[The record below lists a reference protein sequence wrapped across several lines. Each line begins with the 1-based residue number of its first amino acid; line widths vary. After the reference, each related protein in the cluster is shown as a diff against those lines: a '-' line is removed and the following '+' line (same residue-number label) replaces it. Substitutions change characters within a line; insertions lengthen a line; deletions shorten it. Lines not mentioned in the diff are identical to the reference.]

1 MSYIQKIWLFLA
13 LFPALVFATPTASA
27 APRVT
32 LLKDRVYATVDGAD
46 LLYDFAMPP
55 EGQGPF
61 PFVLCIHAGGWQLG
75 NKKSYRD
82 IARELAGRG
91 YTAATIEY
99 RLTPKH
105 KWPAQLED
113 VQRAVDFF
121 RANAAAHKIDPA
133 RIGVVGDDAGAHL
146 ALMLALTAAKEDAG
160 KPVAQSHRVQA
171 VVNFFAPLDLREWR
185 VNSAWVETKIRIGF
199 MKSSEQIIEDLLGTR
214 DRTAPIYA
222 EVSPVSHVT
231 AGAPPILTFIGTE
244 DPLVPVAQAQTF
256 HAALKQAGVEEELV
270 MVEGQDHDRENINH
284 DGKAFE
290 RMYAFFDKHLKGK

>member
-1 MSYIQKIWLFLA
+1 MFYRQTLWLFLV
-13 LFPALVFATPTASA
+13 LSTALVCAMPPAHA
-27 APRVT
+27 AARVT
-32 LLKDRVYATVDGAD
+32 LEKDRVYATVDGVD

-55 EGQGPF
+55 EGKGPF

-82 IARELAGRG
+82 IVKELAGRG
-91 YTAATIEY
+91 YAAATIEY
-99 RLTPKH
+99 RRTPKH

-121 RANAAAHKIDPA
+121 RANAAKYKIDPA

-185 VNSAWVETKIRIGF
+185 VTSAWVETKIRIGF
-199 MKSSEQIIEDLLGTR
+199 MKSSEQIIIDFLGTG
-214 DRTAPIYA
+214 DRSAPVDA
-222 EVSPVSHVT
+222 EVSPITQVVP
-231 AGAPPILTFIGTE
+231 GAPPILTFIGSE
-244 DPLVPVAQAQTF
+244 DPLVPVAQAQAF
-256 HAALKQAGVEEELV
+256 HAALKQAGAEQELV
-270 MVEGQDHDRENINH
+270 VVEGQDHDRENINH
-284 DGKAFE
+284 DDKAFE
-290 RMYAFFDKHLKGK
+290 RMYAFFDKHLKK

>member
-1 MSYIQKIWLFLA
+1 MFYIQKIWLFLA

-32 LLKDRVYATVDGAD
+32 LLKDLVYATVDGVD

-55 EGQGPF
+55 EGKGPF

-82 IARELAGRG
+82 IVKELAGRG
-91 YTAATIEY
+91 YAAATIEY
-99 RLTPKH
+99 RRTPKH
-105 KWPAQLED
+105 KWPTQLED
-113 VQRAVDFF
+113 VQRAVEFF
-121 RANAAAHKIDPA
+121 RANASTYKIDPG

-146 ALMLALTAAKEDAG
+146 ALMLALTAAREDAG

-171 VVNFFAPLDLREWR
+171 VVNFFGPLDLREWR

-199 MKSSEQIIEDLLGTR
+199 FKSSEQIVIDFLGTG
-214 DRTAPIYA
+214 DRAAPIYA
-222 EVSPVSHVT
+222 EVSPITHV
-231 AGAPPILTFIGTE
+231 APGAPPILTFIGTE
-244 DPLVPVAQAQTF
+244 DPLVPVAQAEAF

-270 MVEGQDHDRENINH
+270 IVEGQDHDRENINR

-290 RMYAFFDKHLKGK
+290 RMYAFFDQHLKK

>member
-1 MSYIQKIWLFLA
+1 MFYRQMLSLFLA
-13 LFPALVFATPTASA
+13 VSTALVCAMPPARA
-27 APRVT
+27 AGRVT
-32 LLKDRVYATVDGAD
+32 LEKDRVYATVDGVD
-46 LLYDFAMPP
+46 LLYDFAVPP
-55 EGQGPF
+55 EGNGPF

-82 IARELAGRG
+82 IVKELAGKG
-91 YTAATIEY
+91 YAAATIEY
-99 RLTPKH
+99 RLTPDH

-121 RANAAAHKIDPA
+121 RTNAAKFKIDPA

-146 ALMLALTAAKEDAG
+146 ALMLALTAAEKEAG
-160 KPVAQSHRVQA
+160 KPVAQSHKVQA

-185 VNSAWVETKIRIGF
+185 VTSSWVETKIRIGF
-199 MKSSEQIIEDLLGTR
+199 FKSSEQIIIDFLGTG

-222 EVSPVSHVT
+222 EVSPITHVA

-244 DPLVPVAQAQTF
+244 DPLVPVAQAQAF

-270 MVEGQDHDRENINH
+270 IVEGQDHDRENINH
-284 DGKAFE
+284 DDKAFE
-290 RMYAFFDKHLKGK
+290 RMYAFFDKHLKK

>member
-1 MSYIQKIWLFLA
+1 MFYRQTLWLFLA
-13 LFPALVFATPTASA
+13 LSTALVCAMPPARA
-27 APRVT
+27 AARVT
-32 LLKDRVYATVDGAD
+32 LEKDRVYATVDGVD
-46 LLYDFAMPP
+46 LRYDFAMPP
-55 EGQGPF
+55 EGNGPF

-82 IARELAGRG
+82 IVKELAGRG
-91 YTAATIEY
+91 YVAVTIEY
-99 RLTPKH
+99 RRTPKH

-113 VQRAVDFF
+113 VQRAVDYF
-121 RANAAAHKIDPA
+121 RANAAKYKIDPA

-146 ALMLALTAAKEDAG
+146 ALMLALTAAREDAG

-199 MKSSEQIIEDLLGTR
+199 MKSSEQIVEDFLGTR

-256 HAALKQAGVEEELV
+256 HDALEQAGVEEELV
-270 MVEGQDHDRENINH
+270 IVEGQDHDRENINH
-284 DGKAFE
+284 DDKAFE
-290 RMYAFFDKHLKGK
+290 RMYAFFDKHLKK

>member
-1 MSYIQKIWLFLA
+1 MFYRQTVWLFLA
-13 LFPALVFATPTASA
+13 LSTALVCAMPSAHAAARAT
-27 APRVT
+27 
-32 LLKDRVYATVDGAD
+32 LEKDRVYATVDGVD
-46 LLYDFAMPP
+46 LLYDFAVPP
-55 EGQGPF
+55 EGNGPF

-82 IARELAGRG
+82 IVKELAGRG
-91 YTAATIEY
+91 YAAATIEY
-99 RLTPKH
+99 RRTPTH

-121 RANAAAHKIDPA
+121 RANAAKYKIDPA

-146 ALMLALTAAKEDAG
+146 ALMLALTAAEKEAG

-185 VNSAWVETKIRIGF
+185 VTSSWVETLIRIGF
-199 MKSSEQIIEDLLGTR
+199 MKSSEQIIEDFLGTR
-214 DRTAPIYA
+214 DRTAPVYA
-222 EVSPVSHVT
+222 EVSPISHVT
-231 AGAPPILTFIGTE
+231 AAAPPILTFIGTE

-270 MVEGQDHDRENINH
+270 IVEGQDHDRENINH
-284 DGKAFE
+284 DDKAFE
-290 RMYAFFDKHLKGK
+290 RMYAFFDKHLKK